1 MYIKI
6 KNSIFLINDIKIKPY
21 NIINIMTL
29 NQNLAEFRFNLDTLD
44 MMVSMGRSME
54 QSCSTLSELGFNQQL
69 VQFMQS
75 NRGLLN
81 MVLLRLQLYSEQNFT
96 EQKVRSGL
104 AVLNNPQVNVLL
116 DHLYKPQ
123 SSVVSLSSAVPVSAP
138 VKSKKSTPPSTPV
151 ISTPVPIEEEC
162 EADEE
167 PDEECEAEENNFE
180 SFFTAHVTHTEDVS
194 DSVKFK
200 EMYAKFSEWWNNNNH
215 EDEVPAKEELKEFLS
230 SKLNQKIGTT
240 VTHVRLD

>member
-1 MYIKI
+1 
-6 KNSIFLINDIKIKPY
+6 
-21 NIINIMTL
+21 MTL

-54 QSCSTLSELGFNQQL
+54 QACSTLSELGFNQQL

-75 NRGLLN
+75 NRSLLN
-81 MVLLRLQLYSEQNFT
+81 MVLLRLQLYSEQNYS

-104 AVLNNPQVNVLL
+104 AVLNNNQVNVLL
-116 DHLYKPQ
+116 DHLYA
-123 SSVVSLSSAVPVSAP
+123 VSAPVSAP
-138 VKSKKSTPPSTPV
+138 PKPKKSTPPPTPA
-151 ISTPVPIEEEC
+151 PVEEHSEHEDEPEEQEEEQ
-162 EADEE
+162 
-167 PDEECEAEENNFE
+167 EENHFE

-200 EMYAKFSEWWNNNNH
+200 EMYAKFSEWWSNNH
-215 EDEVPAKEELKEFLS
+215 EDEVPAKEELKSFLS
-230 SKLNQKIGTT
+230 TKLDQKIGTT